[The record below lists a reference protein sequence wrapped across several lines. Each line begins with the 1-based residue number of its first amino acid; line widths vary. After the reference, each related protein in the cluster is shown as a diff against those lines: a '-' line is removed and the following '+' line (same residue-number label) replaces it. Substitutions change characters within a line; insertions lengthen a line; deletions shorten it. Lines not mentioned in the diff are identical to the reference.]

1 MNYSGIKTH
10 DVANGIGVRI
20 SLFVSGCT
28 HHCKGCFNPE
38 TWDFCYGKPF
48 TESEE
53 QKILDALAPAYI
65 KGFSLLGGEPFE
77 PENQKVLMPLLE
89 KIKAAYPEKDVWCYT
104 GYTLDEELLKK
115 SRARTDVTDKMLSF
129 IDVLVD
135 GEFVE
140 DEKDLNIR
148 FRGSRNQRIIDVK
161 ETLKTGN
168 IVLAEAYYEKKRG

>member
-38 TWDFCYGKPF
+38 TWDFCYGEPF
-48 TESEE
+48 TEKEE
-53 QKILDALAPAYI
+53 QKIIDALAPAYI

-77 PENQKVLMPLLE
+77 PENQKVLLPLLE
-89 KIKAAYPEKDVWCYT
+89 KIKATYPKKDIWCYT
-104 GYTLDEELLKK
+104 GYMLDRELLKE
-115 SRARTDVTDKMLSF
+115 SRARPDVTDKMLSY
-129 IDVLVD
+129 IDILVD
-135 GEFVE
+135 GEFIE
-140 DEKDLNIR
+140 DEKDLSIR